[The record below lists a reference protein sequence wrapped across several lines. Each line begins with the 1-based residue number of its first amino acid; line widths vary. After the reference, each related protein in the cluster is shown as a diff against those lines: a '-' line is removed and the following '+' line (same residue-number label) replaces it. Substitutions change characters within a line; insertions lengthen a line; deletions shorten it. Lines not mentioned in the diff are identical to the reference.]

1 MGYFD
6 SIYATELPHRAVTV
20 YMYLKS
26 RANKEG
32 ICWPGIRA
40 IAAELNLSRS
50 TVQRALRELERT
62 GWIAKEARWREN
74 GSNSSNAYQVLG
86 S

>member
-6 SIYATELPHRAVTV
+6 SIYASGLPHRAVSV

-32 ICWPGIRA
+32 YCWPAIRTMGR
-40 IAAELNLSRS
+40 ELSLSRS

-62 GWIAKEARWREN
+62 GWITKEPRRRQN
-74 GSNSSNAYQVLG
+74 GSSTSNGYFIH
-86 S
+86 